1 MKIESNFIVADLGY
15 GSGFFTNPRSKKVK
29 KVYGIDVQKGML
41 NFLEVK
47 IRRLKIENIEPLL
60 STENEI
66 PLENDRLDLLLLMN
80 TLHEFDDRERMVLQI
95 NRVLK
100 QGGIAVIA
108 DLKKK
113 DTGFGPPLA
122 VRLSKQ
128 QAMDLFEK
136 RSFTALQKRELKY
149 ITIC

>member
-80 TLHEFDDRERMVLQI
+80 TLHEFDDRERMVCRLIGCLNRAELQLLQTS
-95 NRVLK
+95 RRRT
-100 QGGIAVIA
+100 QG
-108 DLKKK
+108 
-113 DTGFGPPLA
+113 LA
-122 VRLSKQ
+122 L
-128 QAMDLFEK
+128 L
-136 RSFTALQKRELKY
+136 LQ
-149 ITIC
+149 

>member
-1 MKIESNFIVADLGY
+1 M
-15 GSGFFTNPRSKKVK
+15 
-29 KVYGIDVQKGML
+29 
-41 NFLEVK
+41 
-47 IRRLKIENIEPLL
+47 
-60 STENEI
+60 
-66 PLENDRLDLLLLMN
+66 
-80 TLHEFDDRERMVLQI
+80 QI